1 MKKNILFISIFLGIL
16 SCGITKKD
24 NIRKFDNSL
33 RGTTFNRSTV
43 SWKIDLSESSENTFG
58 KTDYSA
64 PTIIDED
71 TLVFT
76 NKNKAYLVDYNK
88 GIILSK
94 KKLSYTVMSPIIKV
108 GKNLIFFASDGE
120 IHLVDRD
127 FNKVWN
133 YKLDFEKVVGS
144 FYIEKNSI
152 IFKTSKDKVISLGKD
167 GKIKWTTDSYLSDFM
182 PLLTDSKLLITNQF
196 VFAGFSNGRFI
207 ILDKKDGKTIHEQTL
222 SSLEQF
228 NDIVST
234 PIEKNNIVYIPSFAK
249 GIIAFDY
256 ISKEIIWNTNF
267 PTISSLFM
275 TSLGDFYLNN
285 DYLVKIDSKSG
296 KILKK
301 SKLSIDRMLSSFL
314 HNDRYIV
321 ITSSKKGV
329 SLLDLK
335 NMTNFSID
343 ISSGVSTNP
352 IFIDKQNI
360 IILSNNGVLYRIRL
374 LIK

>member
-24 NIRKFDNSL
+24 DIRKFDNSL

-43 SWKIDLSESSENTFG
+43 SWKIDLSKSSENTFG

>member
-24 NIRKFDNSL
+24 DIRKFDNSL
-33 RGTTFNRSTV
+33 RDTTFNRSTV
-43 SWKIDLSESSENTFG
+43 SWKIDLSKSSENTFG

-94 KKLSYTVMSPIIKV
+94 KKLSYTVMSPIVKV

-133 YKLDFEKVVGS
+133 YKLDFEKVAGS
-144 FYIEKNSI
+144 FYIEENSI

-234 PIEKNNIVYIPSFAK
+234 PVEKNNIVYIPSFAK

-256 ISKEIIWNTNF
+256 KSKEIIWNTNF

-335 NMTNFSID
+335 KMTNFSID